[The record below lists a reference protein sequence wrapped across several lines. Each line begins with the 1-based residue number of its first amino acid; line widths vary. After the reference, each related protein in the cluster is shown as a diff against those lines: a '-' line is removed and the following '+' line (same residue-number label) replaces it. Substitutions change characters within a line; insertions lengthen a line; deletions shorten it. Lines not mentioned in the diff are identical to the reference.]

1 MGEESD
7 YGGAGEEGVTLM
19 RLNQILSNPNIP
31 DDVEVTLTPKPYQLE
46 DLRKHLEWRRS
57 NNFSGV
63 GTGKSLI
70 SYLWIMYKL
79 YSGMKVLVV
88 MPPPLLGQY
97 LTNFS
102 QQITGHGFTYA
113 RLDKDPAKRKS
124 GMSAGIWPDVLMMS
138 YQLFVKHGKEI
149 RENGRYT
156 AVVADESH
164 QMANASSQAFQEMFR
179 AIYMQDMDLISMTAT
194 PCPTEL
200 RSAYGHIRLKKRD
213 AYVDLA
219 QFDRIHVDWVP
230 FVKDQIA
237 GYKQL
242 DLLSENLN
250 YRAVR
255 RRQEDVLSLEKPTII
270 DHHILLDDAHQN
282 LYQQLL
288 LERMLEFGEELIVAR
303 NQQSLRQMALQLVT
317 NIGVFTLEKIDNEPL
332 DNLRQIVD
340 SIEGKVVV
348 FCHFRKT
355 VESLAHVFKG
365 RNPALVYGGSNVSAN
380 VDKFLKDD
388 SCTIAIMNYRSGGAG
403 FNLQENCHHMIFYE
417 PTGSPGDFE
426 QALGR
431 VQRLGQKRPVVA
443 WVFRYAFTSSTRLF
457 GKAVARAKEL
467 KQIMK
472 DNTSFVDNLTTEI
485 FSNVP
490 EIISTQDGG

>member
-1 MGEESD
+1 
-7 YGGAGEEGVTLM
+7 M
-19 RLNQILSNPNIP
+19 RLNQILGREGVP
-31 DDVEVTLTPKPYQLE
+31 DEVIVTLTPKPYQRE
-46 DLRKHLEWRRS
+46 DLQKHLDWRRS

-70 SYLWIMYKL
+70 SYLWIMDKL
-79 YSGMKVLVV
+79 YSGKKVIVV
-88 MPPPLLGQY
+88 MPPPLLTQY
-97 LTNFS
+97 MMNFE
-102 QQITGHGFTYA
+102 QQIVGHEFTCA
-113 RLDKDPAKRKS
+113 RLDKDPAKRKALML
-124 GMSAGIWPDVLMMS
+124 GGVWADVLMMS
-138 YQLFVKHGKEI
+138 YQLFVKHGAEI
-149 RENGRYT
+149 RKHGRYKSI
-156 AVVADESH
+156 VADESH
-164 QMANASSQAFQEMFR
+164 MMANASSQAFQEMYR
-179 AIYMQDMDLISMTAT
+179 AVYMQDMDLLSMTAT

-200 RSAYGHIRLKKRD
+200 RSAYGHIRLKKRE

-219 QFDRIHVDWVP
+219 QFDRIHVDYIP
-230 FVKDQIA
+230 FMKDQIA

-255 RRQEDVLSLEKPTII
+255 RRQEDVLSLEAPTII
-270 DHHILLDDAHQN
+270 DHHVLLDDAHQN

-288 LERMLEFGEELIVAR
+288 LERMLEYGEELIVAR

-317 NIGVFTLEKIDNEPL
+317 NIGAFTLEKIDNEPL
-332 DNLRQIVD
+332 DNLKQIVG
-340 SIEGKVVV
+340 SIEGKVVI
-348 FCHFRKT
+348 FCHYRKT
-355 VESLAHVFKG
+355 VESLAQIFKG
-365 RNPALVYGGSNVSAN
+365 RNPALVYGGSNVPAN
-380 VDKFLKDD
+380 VDKFLNDD
-388 SCTIAIMNYRSGGAG
+388 TCTMAIMNYRSGGAG

-431 VQRLGQKRPVVA
+431 VQRQGQKHPVVA

-457 GKAVARAKEL
+457 GKAMARAKEL

-472 DNTSFVDNLTTEI
+472 DNSSFVDNLTTEI

-490 EIISTQDGG
+490 EIVSTQDE

>member
-1 MGEESD
+1 MKLS
-7 YGGAGEEGVTLM
+7 
-19 RLNQILSNPNIP
+19 QILAKESIP
-31 DDVEVTLTPKPYQLE
+31 DTVEVTLTPKPYQLE
-46 DLRKHLEWRRS
+46 DLHKHLEWRRS

-70 SYLWIMYKL
+70 SYLWIMDKM
-79 YSGMKVLVV
+79 YSGKKVLVV

-97 LTNFS
+97 MTNFT
-102 QQITGHGFTYA
+102 QQIVGHDFTCG
-113 RLDKDPAKRKS
+113 RFSKNPTLRKAE
-124 GMSAGIWPDVLMMS
+124 MLAGSWPDVLMMS

-149 RENGRYT
+149 REHGRYK
-156 AVVADESH
+156 AIVADESH
-164 QMANASSQAFQEMFR
+164 MMANASSQAFQEMFR
-179 AIYMQDMDLISMTAT
+179 AVYMQDMDLLSMTAT

-219 QFDRIHVDWVP
+219 QFDRLHVDWVP

-270 DHHILLDDAHQN
+270 DHHILLDVAHQS

-288 LERMLEFGEELIVAR
+288 LERMLEYGEELIVAR
-303 NQQSLRQMALQLVT
+303 NQQSLRMMALQLVT
-317 NIGVFTLEKIDNEPL
+317 NIGAFTIEKIDNEPL
-332 DNLRQIVD
+332 DNLKQIVE
-340 SIEGKVVV
+340 SIGGKVVV
-348 FCHFRKT
+348 FCHFRLT
-355 VESLAHVFKG
+355 IESLAQVFKS
-365 RNPALVYGGSNVSAN
+365 RNPALVYGGSDVPKNVE
-380 VDKFLKDD
+380 KFLNDD
-388 SCTIAIMNYRSGGAG
+388 SCTLAIMNYRSGGAG

-431 VQRLGQKRPVVA
+431 VQRQGQRLPVVA
-443 WVFRYAFTSSTRLF
+443 WAFRYAFTSSTRLF
-457 GKAVARAKEL
+457 GKAMSRAKEL

-490 EIISTQDGG
+490 EIVSTQNED